1 MSGDIPARRAIVTV
15 LRWGASLA
23 TLLMAG
29 GILLLL
35 VSPGGAVDSRYSLQ
49 QPETLIRNLF
59 VHPSPS
65 GYASVGLLLL
75 VITPLARL
83 VVTAVG
89 FGLARDWKY
98 AGISVG
104 VLVVIFLG
112 IALGE

>member
-1 MSGDIPARRAIVTV
+1 MSGEVPARRAIVTV
-15 LRWGASLA
+15 LQWGASLA

-35 VSPGGAVDSRYSLQ
+35 VSPGGGVDSRYSLQ
-49 QPETLIRNLF
+49 QPETRGLL

-65 GYASVGLLLL
+65 SYASVGLLLL

-89 FGLARDWKY
+89 FGSAREWKY

-104 VLVVIFLG
+104 VLMVIFLG
-112 IALGE
+112 IALGR